1 MLRLCGDRLAT
12 GSGAVT
18 IPATP
23 RIALATPA
31 LSTTT
36 SAGAS
41 TAGSDS
47 SDNEEDESTRSLS
60 VCCSSAAA
68 LLYVSSHYF
77 HHQTPAAVKRKA
89 TSDGNSNSKSAK
101 VMRARNTTAG
111 GLGLI
116 SNATNNLADRF
127 GPPSASVTPTAA
139 TALPSSPICIAA
151 AIAAV
156 EASDADEHTK
166 VAAIDLFSD
175 NTRKADTYNAIKDLE
190 TRKRWLLRNMKKDDA

>member
-23 RIALATPA
+23 RIAPATPA

-60 VCCSSAAA
+60 VRCSSAAA
-68 LLYVSSHYF
+68 LLCVGSHYF
-77 HHQTPAAVKRKA
+77 HRQTPAAVKRKA
-89 TSDGNSNSKSAK
+89 ASDGNSKSAK

-116 SNATNNLADRF
+116 SNTMNNLADRF